1 MMDLRDSPILDATL
15 RLLLPFIVV
24 FSFQLFSYGANS
36 PGGGFQAGVAFGT
49 IVVVLDLVWRRR
61 VYSDRLFEHME
72 LAGLGLLAVLLA
84 LGWIQTGRPFPD
96 PAAWIGPGLLF
107 SNVLMWLLNLG
118 IFLEVAGSIV
128 LLVRRL
134 MEPPPR

>member
-1 MMDLRDSPILDATL
+1 VIDLRDSPVLDATL

-49 IVVVLDLVWRRR
+49 IVVVLDLVGRRR
-61 VYSDRLFEHME
+61 VYANHLFERME
-72 LAGLGLLAVLLA
+72 WAGLALLGSLLA
-84 LGWIQTGRPFPD
+84 LGWVRTGRPFPD
-96 PAAWIGPGLLF
+96 PAHWVGHGLLF

-128 LLVRRL
+128 LMVRRL
-134 MEPPPR
+134 MELRP

>member
-1 MMDLRDSPILDATL
+1 MIDLRDSPPLDTTL
-15 RLLLPFIVV
+15 RLLFPFVLV

-61 VYSDRLFEHME
+61 AYPDRIFERME
-72 LAGLGLLAVLLA
+72 LAGLLLLGGLLLA
-84 LGWIQTGRPFPD
+84 GWLRTGRPFPD
-96 PAAWIGPGLLF
+96 PAAWTGPGLLF
-107 SNVLMWLLNLG
+107 SNIQMWSLNLA

-128 LLVRRL
+128 LIVRRL
-134 MEPPPR
+134 REPGK

>member
-1 MMDLRDSPILDATL
+1 MDFRDSPVLDATL

-61 VYSDRLFEHME
+61 VYHDRIFAGME
-72 LAGLGLLAVLLA
+72 LGGLLLLGA
-84 LGWIQTGRPFPD
+84 LLMLGWLETGRPFPD
-96 PAAWIGPGLLF
+96 PAAWIGQGLLF

-128 LLVRRL
+128 LIVRRL
-134 MEPPPR
+134 MESER